1 MDTVRWVDMIKTR
14 SSFIAFML
22 AGISALV
29 LPIALV
35 SYDDMFLEIFDT
47 VLYFV
52 WGIYSFRS
60 QRIGSHGLVLVFDS
74 QAIIVLVLVWLAIS
88 ILLSATMVYISRKV
102 GYSVIMWIPICLALL
117 VQVVLPILVF
127 SKIDSPYIS
136 GRLLPLPIPSVFAIL
151 GQLLLRL
158 ESMEHPDISAYCA

>member
-1 MDTVRWVDMIKTR
+1 MVKMKI
-14 SSFIAFML
+14 SFIASML
-22 AGISALV
+22 AGISAFV
-29 LPIALV
+29 LPMALV
-35 SYDDMFLEIFDT
+35 SYESMFLESFDT
-47 VLYFV
+47 LLYFV
-52 WGIYSFRS
+52 WGIYSFRF

-88 ILLSATMVYISRKV
+88 ILLSVTMVYISRKA

-158 ESMEHPDISAYCA
+158 ESMDHPDTST